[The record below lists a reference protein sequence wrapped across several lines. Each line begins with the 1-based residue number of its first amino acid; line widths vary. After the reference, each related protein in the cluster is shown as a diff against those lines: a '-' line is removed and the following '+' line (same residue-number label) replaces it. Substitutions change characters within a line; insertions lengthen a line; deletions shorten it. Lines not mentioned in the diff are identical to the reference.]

1 MLRWPHRTRASWPV
15 SETAQPAGAGKC
27 SSSCT
32 QLWWGHTWSAVFSSG
47 SFTTWKMLMPWSV
60 SKERQQSC
68 EKSVWNTSLMRS
80 GRKNWDCSVWS
91 WGGSGGDLITLCS
104 SLKGGYS
111 KVGVSLFS
119 QVTSSRMRGCAR
131 ESSCWILGRIYFQ
144 KEWWGIGTSWW
155 SRCIWRCSRKGKMW
169 HWERWFSG
177 HDGDMLIGL
186 DDLGGFFQPLLFY
199 DYSYYLDCFN
209 QGVPVDLWLVQPD
222 FLPRVCIIGGQRET
236 EAYSKARE

>member
-177 HDGDMLIGL
+177 HLGDIYGDFWGYFGVFWDILGIFMGIFGVLLGYFGTLGDIYGDFWGL
-186 DDLGGFFQPLLFY
+186 LGILGHF
-199 DYSYYLDCFN
+199 
-209 QGVPVDLWLVQPD
+209 GGIWGH
-222 FLPRVCIIGGQRET
+222 FLR
-236 EAYSKARE
+236 